1 MVDFRFDDFIKSASR
16 RSPVLAQ
23 HGAAASSQ
31 PLATMAGIEILQKGG
46 NAADAAVATAAVLNV
61 TEPMSTGVGG
71 DCFCL
76 FYDAKTR
83 KVFGLNGSGRA
94 PGGLDIDVVRAAG
107 FTGDSIPSSS
117 PHAVTVPGAVAGWI
131 DTVERFGQLSIAD
144 DLEPAITLAEEGHPV
159 APLTA
164 FMWAT
169 AAGALRRTPNGKD
182 LLVNGRAPE
191 PGTIF
196 RNPNLARV
204 FRSIVPDGKA
214 GFYEGWVAEAITGV
228 LQELGGCMDSID
240 LAEHVSTFED
250 PISTSYRGIDVH
262 EMGPNGQGIT
272 ALMALNLM
280 EGFDVA
286 AMGSES
292 AEYYHLV
299 IESLRLAFAD
309 AMYFVTD
316 PGFYDVPVRGML
328 SKAYASERRRL
339 IDLDRATLDH
349 AHGTPQ
355 GLSDTVYFC
364 TADGDGNACSFIN
377 SNYNSFGT
385 GIVPP
390 GTGFVLQNRGSNFSL
405 DPDHPGHLEPR
416 KRPYHTIIPAMAT
429 KDGNLWAAFGV
440 MGGFMQPQGHVQVLT
455 RMVDFE
461 QDPQAALDAPRACL
475 ENGNPNGAVVLE
487 EGISQPVIDAMLAKG
502 HHVDI
507 LGGIARSL
515 FGRGQ
520 IIRRDAET
528 GVLWAGSDPRSDGCA
543 IGY

>member
-23 HGAAASSQ
+23 HGAVASSQ
-31 PLATMAGIEILQKGG
+31 PLATMAGIQILQKGG
-46 NAADAAVATAAVLNV
+46 NAADAAVATAAALNV
-61 TEPMSTGVGG
+61 TEPMSTGLGG

-76 FYDAKTR
+76 FYDAGR
-83 KVFGLNGSGRA
+83 KQVFGLNGSGRA
-94 PGGLDIDVVRAAG
+94 PGALDIDAVRAAG
-107 FTGDSIPSSS
+107 IAGNSIPSSS
-117 PHAVTVPGAVAGWI
+117 PHAVTVPGAAAGWV
-131 DTVERFGQLSIAD
+131 DTVECFGKLSLAD
-144 DLEPAITLAEEGHPV
+144 DLEPAILLAEQGHPV
-159 APLTA
+159 APLIA
-164 FMWAT
+164 FAWAT
-169 AAGALRRTPNGKD
+169 SAGALKRTPNGEE
-182 LLVNGRAPE
+182 LLVGGRAPE

-196 RNPNLARV
+196 TNPNLAKV
-204 FRSIVPDGKA
+204 FRTLATEGKA
-214 GFYEGWVAEAITGV
+214 GFYEGWVADAITGV
-228 LQELGGCMDSID
+228 LQDLGGCIDAID
-240 LAEHVSTFED
+240 LAEHRSTFED

-262 EMGPNGQGIT
+262 EIGPNGQGIA

-286 AMGSES
+286 TMGSES

-316 PGFYDVPVRGML
+316 PEFYDVPVSGIL
-328 SKAYASERRRL
+328 SKVYAAERRKVL
-339 IDLDRATLDH
+339 DMDRATLDH
-349 AHGTPQ
+349 AHGSPQ
-355 GLSDTVYFC
+355 DWSDTVYFC

-405 DPDHPGHLEPR
+405 DPDHPNRLEPK

-429 KDGNLWAAFGV
+429 KDGELWAAFGV

-461 QDPQAALDAPRACL
+461 QDPQAALDAPRCCL
-475 ENGNPNGAVVLE
+475 ENGHPNGAVVLE
-487 EGISQPVIDAMLAKG
+487 EGIAQTVIDALQAKG

-520 IIRRDAET
+520 VIRRDQDS
-528 GVLWAGSDPRSDGCA
+528 GVFWAGSDPRSDGCA
-543 IGY
+543 IGF